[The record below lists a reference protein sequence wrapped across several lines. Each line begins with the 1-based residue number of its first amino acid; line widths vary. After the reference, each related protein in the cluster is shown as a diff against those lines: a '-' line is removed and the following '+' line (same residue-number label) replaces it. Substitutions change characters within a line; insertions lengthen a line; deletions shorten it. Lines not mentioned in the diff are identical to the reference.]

1 MLFSQ
6 TEKADSPR
14 LVKQLSIDDPLFDEP
29 LPLSGIRSQSLSAFP
44 REDEGSAFVP
54 TKAFL
59 KRDPASLSQVWTLQ
73 AVWAEIAGL
82 LYSLKF
88 FFCH

>member
-1 MLFSQ
+1 MLFLQ

-73 AVWAEIAGL
+73 AGLAEIVEISEIVG
-82 LYSLKF
+82 
-88 FFCH
+88 H